1 MSKFIA
7 VSIGDIDGIG
17 IDILLKLLINNKLK
31 KIVLFCDFKIISNY
45 IKKNKYKIKL
55 NKIDKININTNF
67 KNNFLNIYSYKSKS
81 TEDNSI
87 KSIIFGHKECIKNN
101 FIGLVTLPL
110 NKDKIKKIRPNF
122 IGHTEFIQKLEKKNY
137 SNMIMFHNKIIASP
151 ITTHIKLKLVSQKLK
166 SDLLFNQ
173 IFNLH
178 TSLVK
183 DFNIK
188 KPKIIISGINP
199 HSGENGSIGKEEI
212 EIIKP
217 VIKRLKNLKLF
228 VSGPFSADSMLIRSN
243 LKNFDCF
250 VFMFHDQALIPFKYI
265 SKFSGVN
272 YTGNLNIIRTSPDH
286 GTAYNLKYSN
296 EVSNKSLINCFS
308 LIRKI
313 FNNRKEYEKSKK
325 ISKSKFFN

>member
-1 MSKFIA
+1 MNKYIA

-17 IDILLKLLINNKLK
+17 IDILLKLLVNNKLK
-31 KIVLFCDFKIISNY
+31 KIVLFCNFKIIANY

-55 NKIDKININTNF
+55 NKINKNNINTNF

-81 TEDNSI
+81 FEDNSI
-87 KSIIFGHKECIKNN
+87 KSIIFGHKECLNNN
-101 FIGLVTLPL
+101 FIGLVTLPI

-137 SNMIMFHNKIIASP
+137 SNMIMFHNKIITSP

-173 IFNLH
+173 ILNLH

-188 KPKIIISGINP
+188 KPKIIVSGINP
-199 HSGENGSIGKEEI
+199 HSGENGSIGNEEI
-212 EIIKP
+212 KIIKP
-217 VIKRLKNLKLF
+217 VIKKLKNLKLF
-228 VSGPFSADSMLIRSN
+228 ISGPFSADSMLIRSN

-272 YTGNLNIIRTSPDH
+272 YTGNLNVIRTSPDH
-286 GTAYNLKYSN
+286 GTAYDLKNSN
-296 EVSNKSLINCFS
+296 EISNKSLINCFS

-313 FNNRKEYEKSKK
+313 YNNRKEYEKSKK

>member
-1 MSKFIA
+1 MNKYIA

-17 IDILLKLLINNKLK
+17 IDILLKLLVNNKLK
-31 KIVLFCDFKIISNY
+31 KIVLFCNFKIIANY

-55 NKIDKININTNF
+55 NKINKNNINTNF
-67 KNNFLNIYSYKSKS
+67 KNNFLNIYSYKCKS
-81 TEDNSI
+81 FEDNSI
-87 KSIIFGHKECIKNN
+87 KSIIFGHKECLNNN
-101 FIGLVTLPL
+101 FIGLVTLPI

-137 SNMIMFHNKIIASP
+137 SNMIMFHNKIITSP

-173 IFNLH
+173 ILNLH

-188 KPKIIISGINP
+188 KPKIIVSGINP
-199 HSGENGSIGKEEI
+199 HSGENGSIGNEEI
-212 EIIKP
+212 KIIKP
-217 VIKRLKNLKLF
+217 VIKKLKNLKLF
-228 VSGPFSADSMLIRSN
+228 ISGPFSADSMLIRSN

-272 YTGNLNIIRTSPDH
+272 YTGNLNVIRTSPDH
-286 GTAYNLKYSN
+286 GTAYDLKNSN
-296 EVSNKSLINCFS
+296 EISNKSLINCFS

-313 FNNRKEYEKSKK
+313 YNNRKEYEKSKK